1 VKAASPLWFTCRW
14 CGSCAC
20 SFARWTLWLLLSALL
35 ALQLYVLAAR
45 QFPVPAFLLRA
56 IESRLAVSQ
65 LTVHFHHAVFDPSGR
80 LLAEDISL
88 ESLTYAEPIFTARAL
103 YLRLDPW
110 ALLAGHFDPREICV
124 AQARLFVPAMLSPTG
139 RTEAFVS
146 DGDFT
151 AYCTPRQRAIK
162 LAQFT
167 CRIGNLIVTARGGLH
182 LPEITTPTATGMLPL
197 AEFISQNFPHFS
209 RQLARLDDELASLD
223 EPQLH
228 LELTPSDTRGALI
241 TAVLNARAFHRETPW
256 PMRATELRATAK
268 TPLLGQ
274 AAAPASLDL
283 SATDFSL
290 PARASI
296 QAVCLQLQGVIWP
309 GQLHFIPRTVDFS
322 AATFDGWSIQG
333 TGLLAHFTRIT
344 PGPLPGVQ
352 AEIAGIIAG
361 TPVSL
366 HGQADLKAQD
376 ARVGFDLALGPALL
390 AGIAARMHRNLPSL
404 LVLTSPIALHG
415 DAEFADGWRLSDL
428 SSYFETKHV
437 TVKGVPVDAVR
448 GWADLRGHDLNVTD
462 VILRQHD
469 NVASGSYSMNTATL
483 DYRFLLHGRLR
494 PLEIANWFHPE
505 WAGFWQD
512 FSFPTVPPEGD
523 ADAQGTW
530 GPSQRSDVFVFANA
544 ASPVVHGVS
553 FDRVRAILHIVDG
566 NYYDAREV
574 LLVRGAR
581 TARGHFTRLVDP
593 VKDTWSRMEFDA
605 TSNLDLTESARIF
618 GKDGEDFVAPFKFA
632 QPPTVHATGVLDS
645 PAAPGGE
652 HKLVQLVVASSGLFK
667 LYGFPLNDVS
677 FDATLRDDD
686 IDLPRV
692 EATFSEG
699 TLRGRAFLTGPDA
712 TRRLRFDVQ
721 LANASLGRAITTV
734 DDFLAEQKN
743 QPPDPPTK
751 FIQHA
756 ADIRFDLS
764 AAAGGRYHDPF
775 SFTGSGTAA
784 LTGTEL
790 GQIHLLG
797 LLSPLFP
804 PASLR
809 FTDAQANFTIG
820 QSKLSFPDVN
830 VTGANSTIK
839 AKGDYL
845 LDQKTL
851 EFNAKV
857 YPFGESKFLPGEV
870 LDKFLTPVS
879 MLAEVK
885 LTGTLDQPKWAFAYG
900 PTNFFRKLTQSKSSP
915 PATNPPPTETE
926 EEKFSPY
933 QNP

>member
-1 VKAASPLWFTCRW
+1 VKAASPPWSTCRW
-14 CGSCAC
+14 CGSCAY

-35 ALQLYVLAAR
+35 ALQLYVVVAR

-65 LTVHFHHAVFDPSGR
+65 LTVHFRHAVFDPSGR
-80 LLAEDISL
+80 LLAEDVSL
-88 ESLTYAEPIFTARAL
+88 ESLAYAEPLFTARAL
-103 YLRLDPW
+103 YVRLDPW
-110 ALLAGHFDPREICV
+110 VLLAGHFEPREICV
-124 AQARLFVPAMLSPTG
+124 AHASVFVPAMLSPTG

-146 DGDFT
+146 DCDVT
-151 AYCTPRQRAIK
+151 AYFTPRQRVIK
-162 LAQFT
+162 LAQFN
-167 CRIGNLIVTARGGLH
+167 CRLENLVVTARGALH
-182 LPEITTPTATGMLPL
+182 LPEIASPAAPGMLPL
-197 AEFISQNFPHFS
+197 AEFIAQNYPQFS
-209 RQLARLDDELASLD
+209 RQLAHLDDELASFD

-228 LELTPSDTRGALI
+228 IELTPSDAGGALV

-268 TPLLGQ
+268 MPLLGQ

-283 SATDFSL
+283 SATEFFL
-290 PARASI
+290 PTRANTQS
-296 QAVCLQLQGVIWP
+296 VDLQVQGLVWP
-309 GQLHFIPRTVDFS
+309 DRLHFIPRTVDFS
-322 AATFDGWSIQG
+322 AATFGGWSVQG
-333 TGLLAHFTRIT
+333 TNLLVHLT

-366 HGQADLKAQD
+366 HGQADLKAQN
-376 ARVGFDLALGPALL
+376 ARAGFDVAFGPALL
-390 AGIAARMHRNLPSL
+390 AQISARMHSHLSGL
-404 LVLTSPIALHG
+404 LTFTPPIAFHG
-415 DAEFADGWRLSDL
+415 NAEFADGWHLADL
-428 SSYFETKHV
+428 STHFEAQHL

-462 VILRQHD
+462 VILHQHD
-469 NVASGSYSMNTATL
+469 NFALGSYSMNTATL

-505 WAGFWQD
+505 WAGFWKD
-512 FSFPTVPPEGD
+512 FSFPTIPPEGD

-530 GPSQRSDVFVFANA
+530 GPANHSDVFVFADA
-544 ASPVVHGVS
+544 ASPVVHGVP

-574 LLVRGAR
+574 LLGRGAR
-581 TARGHFTRLVDP
+581 TARGRFTRLIDP

-605 TSNLDLTESARIF
+605 TSNLDLTEGARIF
-618 GKDGEDFVAPFKFA
+618 GQAGEDFITPFNFA

-652 HKLVQLVVASSGLFK
+652 HKLVQLVVASSGRFK

-686 IDLPRV
+686 IDLPRI
-692 EATFSEG
+692 EASFSEG
-699 TLRGRAFLTGPDA
+699 TLKGLAFLTGPDA
-712 TRRLRFDVQ
+712 TRRMRFDFH
-721 LANASLGRAITTV
+721 LANASLGHTITTV
-734 DDFLAEQKN
+734 DEFLAEQNN

-751 FIQHA
+751 FIQRA
-756 ADIRFDLS
+756 ADIRFDL
-764 AAAGGRYHDPF
+764 AAAAEGRYHDPL
-775 SFTGSGTAA
+775 SFTGRGTTA

-797 LLSPLFP
+797 LLSQLVTFT
-804 PASLR
+804 SLR
-809 FTDAQANFTIG
+809 FTDAQAKDFTIEKN
-820 QSKLSFPDVN
+820 KLSFPEVN
-830 VTGANSTIK
+830 VTGANSAIK
-839 AKGDYL
+839 AKGDYW
-845 LDQKTL
+845 LDKKTL

-857 YPFGESKFLPGEV
+857 YPFGESRFLPSQL
-870 LDKFLTPVS
+870 LDKVLTPVS

-885 LTGTLDQPKWAFAYG
+885 LTGTLDQPKWALVYG

-915 PATNPPPTETE
+915 PAEKPAPPGTE
-926 EEKFSPY
+926 EEDFSPY
-933 QNP
+933 LNP

>member
-35 ALQLYVLAAR
+35 ALQLYVVAAR

-65 LTVHFHHAVFDPSGR
+65 LTVHFRSASFDPSGR
-80 LLAEDISL
+80 LLAEDVSL
-88 ESLTYAEPIFTARAL
+88 ESRTFAEPLFTARAL
-103 YLRLDPW
+103 YMRLDPW
-110 ALLAGHFDPREICV
+110 ALLAGHFDPREIVV
-124 AQARLFVPAMLSPTG
+124 AHASLFVPAMLSPTG

-146 DGDFT
+146 DGNGT
-151 AYCTPRQRAIK
+151 AYFTPRQRAIK
-162 LAQFT
+162 LAQFN
-167 CRIGNLIVTARGGLH
+167 CRIGNLVVTARGGVN
-182 LPEITTPTATGMLPL
+182 LPEIAAPTAAGLLPL
-197 AEFISQNFPHFS
+197 AKFIAQNYPRFS
-209 RQLARLDDELASLD
+209 RQLARLDDALASFD
-223 EPQLH
+223 EPQLQI
-228 LELTPSDTRGALI
+228 ELTPSDARGAFV
-241 TAVLNARAFHRETPW
+241 TAVLNARAFHRENPW
-256 PMRATELRATAK
+256 PMRATELHATAK
-268 TPLLGQ
+268 MPLLGE
-274 AAAPASLDL
+274 AAAPASLEL
-283 SATDFSL
+283 SAADFFL
-290 PARASI
+290 PTRANT
-296 QAVCLQLQGVIWP
+296 QAVDLQVQGVVWP
-309 GQLHFIPRTVDFS
+309 DRLHFVPRTVDFS
-322 AATFDGWSIQG
+322 AATFGGWSVQG
-333 TGLLAHFTRIT
+333 TDLLAHLT
-344 PGPLPGVQ
+344 PGPLPGMQ
-352 AEIAGIIAG
+352 AEIEADVGG

-366 HGQADLKAQD
+366 HGQADLKAQN
-376 ARVGFDLALGPALL
+376 ARVGFDVALGPALL
-390 AGIAARMHRNLPSL
+390 AQVSARMHGHFSNMITFAP
-404 LVLTSPIALHG
+404 PIALHG
-415 DAEFADGWRLSDL
+415 DAEFADGWRLADL
-428 SSYFETKHV
+428 STHFEARQL

-462 VILRQHD
+462 VTLHQHD
-469 NVASGSYSMNTATL
+469 NFATGSYTMDTATL

-505 WAGFWQD
+505 WAGFWKD
-512 FSFPTVPPEGD
+512 FGFPTVPPEGD

-530 GPSQRSDVFVFANA
+530 GPADRSDVFVFADA
-544 ASPVVHGVS
+544 TSPTVHTVP

-605 TSNLDLTESARIF
+605 TSNLDLTEGARIF
-618 GKDGEDFVAPFKFA
+618 GPDGEDFIAPFKFA
-632 QPPTVHATGVLDS
+632 QPPTVHATGVLES

-667 LYGFPLNDVS
+667 LYDFPLNDVS

-686 IDLPRV
+686 IDLPRI

-699 TLRGRAFLTGPDA
+699 TLKGRAFLTGPDA
-712 TRRLRFDVQ
+712 TRRMRFDFH
-721 LANASLGRAITTV
+721 LANASLGHTVTTV
-734 DDFLAEQKN
+734 DDFLAEQKS

-751 FIQHA
+751 FIQRA
-756 ADIRFDLS
+756 ADIRFDL
-764 AAAGGRYHDPF
+764 AAAAEGRYHDPF
-775 SFTGSGTAA
+775 SFTGRGATA

-797 LLSPLFP
+797 LLSQLLSFT
-804 PASLR
+804 SLR
-809 FTDAQANFTIG
+809 FTDAQANFIIE
-820 QSKLSFPDVN
+820 QNKLSFPGVN

-839 AKGDYL
+839 AKGDYR

-851 EFNAKV
+851 DFNAKV

-900 PTNFFRKLTQSKSSP
+900 PTSFFRKLTQSKSSP
-915 PATNPPPTETE
+915 PAQKPPDTETGQE
-926 EEKFSPY
+926 NFSPY
-933 QNP
+933 LNP

>member
-1 VKAASPLWFTCRW
+1 VKAVSPLWFTCRW

-65 LTVHFHHAVFDPSGR
+65 LTVHFRHAVFDPSGR
-80 LLAEDISL
+80 LLAEDVSL
-88 ESLTYAEPIFTARAL
+88 ESLTYAEPLFTARAL
-103 YLRLDPW
+103 YVRLDPW

-124 AQARLFVPAMLSPTG
+124 AQASVFVPAMLSPTG

-162 LAQFT
+162 LAQFN
-167 CRIGNLIVTARGGLH
+167 CRIGSLVVTARGGLH
-182 LPEITTPTATGMLPL
+182 LPEITTPAATGMLPL
-197 AEFISQNFPHFS
+197 AEFISRNYPHFS

-228 LELTPSDTRGALI
+228 IELTPSDTRGALV

-256 PMRATELRATAK
+256 PMRAIELRATAT
-268 TPLLGQ
+268 TPLLGP

-283 SATDFSL
+283 SAAEFSL
-290 PARASI
+290 PTRAYTRDI
-296 QAVCLQLQGVIWP
+296 RVQVQGVVWP
-309 GQLHFIPRTVDFS
+309 GQLHFVPRAVDFS
-322 AATFDGWSIQG
+322 AATFGGWSVQG
-333 TGLLAHFTRIT
+333 ADLLAHLT

-352 AEIAGIIAG
+352 AEIAGVIAG

-366 HGQADLKAQD
+366 RGHADLKAQN
-376 ARVGFDLALGPALL
+376 ARVGFNVAVGPELL
-390 AGIAARMHRNLPSL
+390 AQVSGRMHSHFSGMLAF
-404 LVLTSPIALHG
+404 TSPIALHG
-415 DAEFADGWRLSDL
+415 DAEFADGWHLADL
-428 SSYFETKHV
+428 SSHFEATHL

-448 GWADLRGHDLNVTD
+448 GWADLRGHDLNATD
-462 VILRQHD
+462 VILHQHD

-494 PLEIANWFHPE
+494 PLEIAHWFHPE

-530 GPSQRSDVFVFANA
+530 GPSDRSDVFVFADA
-544 ASPVVHGVS
+544 ASPVVHGVP
-553 FDRVRAILHIVDG
+553 FDRVRAILRIVDG

-593 VKDTWSRMEFDA
+593 VKNTWARMEFDA
-605 TSNLDLTESARIF
+605 TSNLDLSEGARIF
-618 GKDGEDFVAPFKFA
+618 GKDGEEFIAPFKFA

-645 PAAPGGE
+645 AAAPGGE

-667 LYGFPLNDVS
+667 LYDFPLNDVS

-686 IDLPRV
+686 IDLPRI
-692 EATFSEG
+692 EASFSEG

-712 TRRLRFDVQ
+712 TRRMHFDFH
-721 LANASLGRAITTV
+721 LDKASLGRAVTTV
-734 DDFLAEQKN
+734 DDFLAKQEN

-751 FIQHA
+751 FIQRA
-756 ADIRFDLS
+756 ADIRFDLD
-764 AAAGGRYHDPF
+764 AHADGRYHDPL
-775 SFTGSGTAA
+775 SFTGSGSTTLA
-784 LTGTEL
+784 GSEL
-790 GQIHLLG
+790 GQIPLLG
-797 LLSPLFP
+797 PLSQLLSVT
-804 PASLR
+804 SLR
-809 FTDAQANFTIG
+809 FTDAHANFTIAKN
-820 QSKLSFPDVN
+820 KLSFPEVN
-830 VTGANSTIK
+830 VIGANSTIE
-839 AKGDYL
+839 ATGAYW
-845 LDQKTL
+845 LDKKTL
-851 EFNAKV
+851 DFSAKV
-857 YPFGESKFLPGEV
+857 YPFGETKFLPGAL

-879 MLAEVK
+879 MLAKVK
-885 LTGTLDQPKWAFAYG
+885 LAGTLDQPKWAFAYG
-900 PTNFFRKLTQSKSSP
+900 PTNFFRKLTGSKPSA
-915 PATNPPPTETE
+915 PAEKPPPTETE
-926 EEKFSPY
+926 QENFSPY
-933 QNP
+933 LSP

>member
-35 ALQLYVLAAR
+35 ALQLYVVAAR

-56 IESRLAVSQ
+56 VESRLAVSQ
-65 LTVHFHHAVFDPSGR
+65 LTVHFRHATLDPSGR
-80 LLAEDISL
+80 LLAEDVSL
-88 ESLTYAEPIFTARAL
+88 ESHAYAEPLFTARAL
-103 YLRLDPW
+103 YVRLDPW

-124 AQARLFVPAMLSPTG
+124 AHASLFVPAMLSPTG

-146 DGDFT
+146 DGDGT
-151 AYCTPRQRAIK
+151 AYFTPRQRAIK
-162 LAQFT
+162 LAQFN
-167 CRIGNLIVTARGGLH
+167 CRIGNLVVTARGGLH
-182 LPEITTPTATGMLPL
+182 LPESAAPATNGLLPL
-197 AEFISQNFPHFS
+197 AEFIAHNYPQFS

-223 EPQLH
+223 APQLQI
-228 LELTPSDTRGALI
+228 ELTPSDARGALV
-241 TAVLNARAFHRETPW
+241 TAVLTARAFHRETPW
-256 PMRATELRATAK
+256 PMRATELRATAR

-274 AAAPASLDL
+274 AAPASLDL
-283 SATDFSL
+283 SAAEFFL
-290 PARASI
+290 PMRANT
-296 QAVCLQLQGVIWP
+296 QDVRVQVQGIVWP
-309 GQLHFIPRTVDFS
+309 DQLHFVPRTVDFS
-322 AATFDGWSIQG
+322 AATFGGWSVQG
-333 TGLLAHFTRIT
+333 TDFIAHLT

-352 AEIAGIIAG
+352 AEIEADVAG

-366 HGQADLKAQD
+366 HGQADWKAQN
-376 ARVGFDLALGPALL
+376 ARVGFDVALGPALL
-390 AGIAARMHRNLPSL
+390 AQVSARMHSHLPGL
-404 LVLTSPIALHG
+404 LTFTPPIALHG
-415 DAEFADGWRLSDL
+415 NANFADGWHLAGLSTH
-428 SSYFETKHV
+428 FEAQHL

-448 GWADLRGHDLNVTD
+448 GWADLRGHALNVTD
-462 VILRQHD
+462 VILHQHD
-469 NVASGSYSMNTATL
+469 NFASGSYSMDTATL

-505 WAGFWQD
+505 WAGFWKD

-530 GPSQRSDVFVFANA
+530 GPADRSDVFVFADA
-544 ASPVVHGVS
+544 ASPVVHGVP

-593 VKDTWSRMEFDA
+593 VKNTWSRMEFTA
-605 TSNLDLTESARIF
+605 TSNLDLTEGARIF
-618 GKDGEDFVAPFKFA
+618 GPDGEDFIAPFKFA
-632 QPPTVHATGVLDS
+632 QPPTVHATGVLES

-652 HKLVQLVVASSGLFK
+652 HKLVQIVVASSGLFK
-667 LYGFPLNDVS
+667 LYHFPLNDVS
-677 FDATLRDDD
+677 FDTTLRDDD
-686 IDLPRV
+686 IDLPRI

-699 TLRGRAFLTGPDA
+699 TLKGRAFLTGPDA
-712 TRRLRFDVQ
+712 TRRMRFDFH
-721 LANASLGRAITTV
+721 LANASLGHTITTV

-751 FIQHA
+751 FIQRA
-756 ADIRFDLS
+756 ADIRFDL
-764 AAAGGRYHDPF
+764 AAAAEGRYHDPF
-775 SFTGSGTAA
+775 SFTGRGTTA

-797 LLSPLFP
+797 LLSQLLSFT
-804 PASLR
+804 SLR
-809 FTDAQANFTIG
+809 FTDAQAKNFMIEKN
-820 QSKLSFPDVN
+820 KLSFPEVN

-839 AKGDYL
+839 AAGDYW
-845 LDQKTL
+845 LDKKTL
-851 EFNAKV
+851 DFNAKV
-857 YPFGESKFLPGEV
+857 YPFGETRFLPGEL

-900 PTNFFRKLTQSKSSP
+900 PTSFFRKLTQSKSGP
-915 PATNPPPTETE
+915 PAEKSLPTETGQE
-926 EEKFSPY
+926 NFSPY
-933 QNP
+933 LNP

>member
-1 VKAASPLWFTCRW
+1 MKADSPLWFTCRW

-35 ALQLYVLAAR
+35 ALQLYVVAAR

-56 IESRLAVSQ
+56 IESRFAVSQ
-65 LTVHFHHAVFDPSGR
+65 LTVHFRSATFDPSGH
-80 LLAEDISL
+80 LLAEDVRL
-88 ESLTYAEPIFTARAL
+88 ESRIFAEPLFTARAI
-103 YLRLDPW
+103 YVRLDPW

-124 AQARLFVPAMLSPTG
+124 THASLFVPAMLSPTG

-151 AYCTPRQRAIK
+151 AYFTPRQRAIK
-162 LAQFT
+162 LAQFN
-167 CRIGNLIVTARGGLH
+167 CRIGNLVVTARGGLH
-182 LPEITTPTATGMLPL
+182 LPESAAPAANGLLPL
-197 AEFISQNFPHFS
+197 AEFIAHNYPHFS

-223 EPQLH
+223 EPQLQI
-228 LELTPSDTRGALI
+228 ELTPSDARGAFV
-241 TAVLNARAFHRETPW
+241 TAVLTARAFHREIPW

-268 TPLLGQ
+268 MPLLGQ

-283 SATDFSL
+283 SAAEFFL
-290 PARASI
+290 PTRANT
-296 QAVCLQLQGVIWP
+296 QAVRVQLQGIVWP
-309 GQLHFIPRTVDFS
+309 DQFHFVPRTVDFS
-322 AATFDGWSIQG
+322 AATFGGWSVQG
-333 TGLLAHFTRIT
+333 TDLIAHLT

-352 AEIAGIIAG
+352 AEIEADVAG

-366 HGQADLKAQD
+366 HGQADLKTQN
-376 ARVGFDLALGPALL
+376 ARVGFDIALGPALL
-390 AGIAARMHRNLPSL
+390 AQVSARMHSHFSSTLAF
-404 LVLTSPIALHG
+404 TSPIALHG
-415 DAEFADGWRLSDL
+415 DAEFADGWNLADL
-428 SSYFETKHV
+428 STYFEAKHV

-462 VILRQHD
+462 VILHQHD
-469 NVASGSYSMNTATL
+469 NFASGSYSMDTATL

-505 WAGFWQD
+505 WAGFWKD
-512 FSFPTVPPEGD
+512 FSFPTIPPEGD

-530 GPSQRSDVFVFANA
+530 GPANRSDVFVFADA
-544 ASPVVHGVS
+544 ASPIVHTVP

-574 LLVRGAR
+574 LLGRGGR

-605 TSNLDLTESARIF
+605 TSNLDLTEGARIF
-618 GKDGEDFVAPFKFA
+618 GPDGEDFIAPFKFA
-632 QPPTVHATGVLDS
+632 QPPTVHATGVLES

-652 HKLVQLVVASSGLFK
+652 HKLVQIVVASSGLFK
-667 LYGFPLNDVS
+667 LYDFPLNDVS

-686 IDLPRV
+686 IDLPRI

-712 TRRLRFDVQ
+712 TRQMRFDFH
-721 LANASLGRAITTV
+721 LANASLGHTITTV

-751 FIQHA
+751 FIQRA
-756 ADIRFDLS
+756 ADIRFDL
-764 AAAGGRYHDPF
+764 AAAAEGRYHDPF
-775 SFTGSGTAA
+775 SFTGRGATA

-804 PASLR
+804 FTSLR
-809 FTDAQANFTIG
+809 FTDAQANFTIA
-820 QSKLSFPDVN
+820 QNKLSFPEVN

-839 AKGDYL
+839 AKGDYR

-851 EFNAKV
+851 DFNAKV

-900 PTNFFRKLTQSKSSP
+900 PTNFFRKLTQSTSGP
-915 PATNPPPTETE
+915 PAEKPPPAETGQE
-926 EEKFSPY
+926 NFSPY
-933 QNP
+933 LNP